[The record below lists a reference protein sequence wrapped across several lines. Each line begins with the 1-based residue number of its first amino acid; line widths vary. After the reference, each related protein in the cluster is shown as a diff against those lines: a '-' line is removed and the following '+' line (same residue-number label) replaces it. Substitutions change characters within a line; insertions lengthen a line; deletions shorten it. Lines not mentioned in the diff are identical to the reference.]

1 MIRKLHVECGWLLV
15 AVAASVMAQPAAPTV
30 PGLDPLKTAT
40 KNGALAPLEGRGAP
54 SPGRGGPAPG
64 RGATSAAEKA
74 APEKPAVAPK
84 PTGPPGPRDMKFG
97 PLHTVQPPKLVTS
110 ALSNGLKLYLTED
123 HDLPVIAG
131 VVMVRTGDA
140 FDPPERVG
148 LASLAG
154 YLLPR
159 GGTAL
164 KTGDQ
169 VDETLARLGMSV
181 EANFAETSAIVNFSG
196 LRRNAEP
203 TLALLRELVSQ
214 PEFRQDR
221 LEQAKVRARAAIAHR
236 NDDIPAMMRREMSS
250 LIFGK
255 SSPYGWQADYAGL
268 ERITRTDL
276 RNFHRRYFFPGNV
289 MLGIRG
295 DFDVAQMQAM
305 VEKAFGSWNATQPA
319 VAEFPKATATAAP
332 GFYLGEKKDTPVS
345 YVMVGQPG
353 GTVTQK
359 DYAALEVM
367 GLIMNQLQARITH
380 RARTQGGATNLNLT
394 GVTVDDVK
402 ASWSAGFD
410 RQGIFRIYSTCR
422 GAATVEV
429 IKAIQDELQFLRT
442 QEVAEEELKEAKE
455 SALTAMA
462 GAWDTAPKAFL
473 RVMTQEYY
481 GLPRGFAQEHQ
492 AAIMAVTRADVL
504 RVAKQYLHPESMT
517 TLVIGNPQMFATPL
531 ENLSPQINRLDLT
544 LPEPKQ
550 SVTESTDASI
560 AEGKRLL
567 QRAAAAVGGADKLAA
582 VKDYTITAEYQLD
595 PSVPDIGGYK
605 VPQTD
610 RWMFPAIFRQDL
622 SLPTGTI
629 IAYSDGKAGW
639 IAARQ
644 GWGALAGI
652 QLKQLQGDLFRSYF
666 RLLISDQVEGRTVN
680 MVDQDLV
687 EITDTNG
694 QLARIEFDPQSG
706 LPARVTY
713 DVPQAGGAP
722 IFSEDVFSD
731 FREVN
736 GIKIPFK
743 TVINQGGKRFA
754 DVLVTNV
761 KLNSGLR
768 QVELALR
775 PQ

>member
-1 MIRKLHVECGWLLV
+1 MIRKLQVMCGWLL
-15 AVAASVMAQPAAPTV
+15 AGAATAMAQATAPTI
-30 PGLDPLKTAT
+30 PGLDPLQTAT
-40 KNGALAPLEGRGAP
+40 KNGALAPLAGRGA
-54 SPGRGGPAPG
+54 PAPG
-64 RGATSAAEKA
+64 RGAATPGRGATPAPEKV
-74 APEKPAVAPK
+74 APEKPAAAPK
-84 PTGPPGPRDMKFG
+84 PTGPPSPRDMKFG

-110 ALSNGLKLYLTED
+110 TLSNGLKLYLAED

-131 VVMVRTGDA
+131 VVMVRSGDA
-140 FDPPERVG
+140 FDPPERIG

-181 EANFAETSAIVNFSG
+181 EANFTETSAVVSFSG

-221 LEQAKVRARAAIAHR
+221 LEQAKVRARAALAHR
-236 NDDIPAMMRREMSS
+236 NDDTPAVMRREMSG

-255 SSPYGWQADYAGL
+255 SSSYGWQADYAGL

-276 RNFHRRYFFPGNV
+276 RNFHKRYFFPGNV

-295 DFDVAQMQAM
+295 DFDIPQMQAM
-305 VEKAFGSWNATQPA
+305 VEKAFGSWNAAQPP

-332 GFYLGEKKDTPVS
+332 GFYLGEKKDAPIS
-345 YVMVGQPG
+345 HVMVGQPG
-353 GTVTQK
+353 GTISQK
-359 DYAALEVM
+359 DDAALEVM

-380 RARTQGGATNLNLT
+380 RARAGAANLM

-402 ASWSAGFD
+402 ASWGAGFD
-410 RQGIFRIYSTCR
+410 HQGIFRIYGTCR

-429 IKAIQDELQFLRT
+429 IKAIQDELQFLRS

-455 SALTAMA
+455 TALTAMA
-462 GAWDTAPKAFL
+462 GAWDTAPKGFL

-481 GLPRGFAQEHQ
+481 GLARGFAQEHQ
-492 AAIMAVTRADVL
+492 AAITAVTRADVL

-531 ENLSPQINRLDLT
+531 EKLSPQINRLDLT
-544 LPEPKQ
+544 LPEPKKF
-550 SVTESTDASI
+550 VTESTDDSI

-582 VKDYTITAEYQLD
+582 VKDYSITAEYQLD

-605 VPQTD
+605 LPQMD

-622 SLPTGTI
+622 SLPTGNI
-629 IAYSDGKAGW
+629 VAYSDSKAGW
-639 IAARQ
+639 IATRQ
-644 GWGALAGI
+644 GWGVLAGI

-694 QLARIEFDPQSG
+694 QLARIEFDPQTG

-722 IFSEDVFSD
+722 LFSEDVFSD

-736 GIKIPFK
+736 GIKFPFK
-743 TVINQGGKRFA
+743 TVINQGGKKFA

-768 QVELALR
+768 QVDLALR